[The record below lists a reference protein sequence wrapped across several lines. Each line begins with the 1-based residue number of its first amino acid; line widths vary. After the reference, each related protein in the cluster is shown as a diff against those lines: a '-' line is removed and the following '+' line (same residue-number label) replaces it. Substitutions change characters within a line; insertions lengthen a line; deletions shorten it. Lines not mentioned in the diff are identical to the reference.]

1 MWVHLRVGGNQW
13 EFGSMGEAL
22 DFIKWRLMRERV
34 KRVLSL
40 EARDFFLALFGL
52 DQPGERS
59 GPKAGPRNQS

>member
-52 DQPGERS
+52 DQPGIAGKGERET
-59 GPKAGPRNQS
+59 G